1 MIRAGSHGMLW
12 VAGDPVARCTQ
23 WKLNIERDVREN
35 TPVYRWDERSIP
47 LKRSGTGD
55 ITILYDPEDI
65 GAAAIISSFRS
76 NEPPPVELHLRTDKT
91 ADEGYD
97 CNAHIASVG
106 TSVAVRSA
114 HQVSINF
121 TVTGPITQL

>member
-23 WKLNIERDVREN
+23 WKLDIERDVRKN

-55 ITILYDPEDI
+55 ITILYDPEDV

-76 NEPPPVELHLRTDKT
+76 NEPPVIELLLVTSRNPDH
-91 ADEGYD
+91 GYSFD
-97 CNAHIASVG
+97 AHISSVG
-106 TSVAVRSA
+106 TSVALRDA
-114 HQVSINF
+114 DQLQVSF
-121 TVTGPITQL
+121 TVTGPLTLV

>member
-12 VAGDPVARCTQ
+12 VAGDPIARCIQ
-23 WKLNIERDVREN
+23 WKLNIEREIRER

-76 NEPPPVELHLRTDKT
+76 NEPPPIELLLVTSKNPDQ
-91 ADEGYD
+91 GYSFD
-97 CNAHIASVG
+97 AHISSVG
-106 TSVAVRSA
+106 TSVAVRDA
-114 HQVSINF
+114 HQLQISF
-121 TVTGPITQL
+121 TVTGPLALI